1 MELRVSPTRMQLLQ
15 LKRKLAM
22 ARRGHKLLKDKRD
35 ELMRQFMELVESVRE
50 LRLEVEGKLS
60 RAMKDFLIARMQM
73 SSSEIGVSVLYPTRV
88 LDFEVAESSTMGVT
102 VPQFNPSD
110 EGDQASGESSEMC
123 PYGLAMTSAE
133 LDTAIDSLASV
144 MPLLLRLAER
154 EKSAE
159 LLAEEI
165 ERTRRRVN
173 ALEYVLI
180 PKLEETIKFITM
192 KLEEVERGNLTR
204 LMKVKEMVRGGG
216 V

>member
-1 MELRVSPTRMQLLQ
+1 
-15 LKRKLAM
+15 
-22 ARRGHKLLKDKRD
+22 
-35 ELMRQFMELVESVRE
+35 
-50 LRLEVEGKLS
+50 
-60 RAMKDFLIARMQM
+60 
-73 SSSEIGVSVLYPTRV
+73 
-88 LDFEVAESSTMGVT
+88 MGVT

-110 EGDQASGESSEMC
+110 EGDQASGESSEIPLRIGDDFC
-123 PYGLAMTSAE
+123 RV
-133 LDTAIDSLASV
+133 DTAIDSLASV